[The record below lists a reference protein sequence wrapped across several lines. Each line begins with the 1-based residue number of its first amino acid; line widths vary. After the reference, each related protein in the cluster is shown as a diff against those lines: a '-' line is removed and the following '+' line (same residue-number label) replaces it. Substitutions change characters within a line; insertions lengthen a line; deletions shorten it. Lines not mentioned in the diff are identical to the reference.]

1 MLLFSQPLLKSK
13 IRREDDK
20 GQIEKD
26 AFKSFPFFHDHHL
39 IMSLPSDYASILND
53 LNRDVIRH
61 RPLDPLQ
68 FCADWFHNRLREDR
82 RLMTASASGKAP
94 IPGSVPSSS
103 AAAGAASS
111 RSAPPTVNAAAAT
124 SGSPFAAAAASLT
137 DTAMPFANSNPFGT
151 PSFSF
156 QSASRSNSL
165 EGSEGTDGTG
175 DMTPTAF
182 APPSSYH
189 LGRRTSVSAE
199 SLNPTSPIS
208 TPLTETISKTIIP
221 KTESQMQRI
230 RASIQN
236 NLLFRNLDEEQERD
250 VLLAMKEVQCEP
262 NTIIIR
268 QGDQGDFFYVVE
280 RGALDVYIKSDTKED
295 SLPAGRGS
303 VRSIYSTDSEGPA
316 TTHVGN
322 TVVPGMNLSSTL
334 GEHKLSYGP
343 SDAFGELSLL
353 YLTPRAASIVSTA
366 PCLLWALDRVTFRS
380 ILMETNSRKKL
391 QLEKFLR
398 DVPLFDTLD
407 STSISKLADALQ
419 FREYNHGDRII
430 QQGERGTEFFIIVDG
445 MVSVRK
451 QRDSSA
457 TEEECGSLVTGEY
470 FGELALLNGSA
481 RAASIVA
488 LVPSGTVGKVKV
500 AVLSEQAFKRLVGSL
515 ASTMELHAST
525 HYYNNDTISAVPHTL
540 SGLSA
545 GGAAASGSGQIAG
558 FGASTHSDAE
568 DSMVGPHDTTSSADS
583 RGGMEPGMGRWVG
596 GLGSSPFGMSNVPMG
611 TSSESP
617 RA

>member
-1 MLLFSQPLLKSK
+1 
-13 IRREDDK
+13 
-20 GQIEKD
+20 
-26 AFKSFPFFHDHHL
+26 
-39 IMSLPSDYASILND
+39 MSLSSDYASILNE

-61 RPLDPLQ
+61 LPHDPLQ
-68 FCADWFHNRLREDR
+68 FCSDWFHNRLREDR
-82 RLMTASASGKAP
+82 RLTAASSSAKASFSGAP
-94 IPGSVPSSS
+94 LPGSVPSSS

-111 RSAPPTVNAAAAT
+111 RAVPSISMST
-124 SGSPFAAAAASLT
+124 S

-151 PSFSF
+151 APTVDIHP
-156 QSASRSNSL
+156 ASRN
-165 EGSEGTDGTG
+165 GSITGSDTTEG
-175 DMTPTAF
+175 DMAPASAF
-182 APPSSYH
+182 VPPSNFH
-189 LGRRTSVSAE
+189 MGRRTSVSAE
-199 SLNPTSPIS
+199 SLNPTSPVS
-208 TPLTETISKTIIP
+208 MPSSEVMSKTVIP

-250 VLLAMKEVQCEP
+250 VLLAMKEVKCEA
-262 NTIIIR
+262 NSIIIR

-280 RGALDVYIKSDTKED
+280 SGALDVYIKSSPDVD
-295 SLPAGRGS
+295 AGPAGRGS
-303 VRSIYSTDSEGPA
+303 VGSIYSTDSEGPA
-316 TTHVGN
+316 TTHMG
-322 TVVPGMNLSSTL
+322 TSVVPGSNLSSEL

-407 STSISKLADALQ
+407 SSSISKLADALQ
-419 FREYNHGDRII
+419 FREYNNGDRII
-430 QQGERGTEFFIIVDG
+430 QQGERGTEFFIILDG

-451 QRDSSA
+451 QRDASA
-457 TEEECGSLVTGEY
+457 SEEECGTLVTGEY

-488 LVPSGTVGKVKV
+488 ISSSSTTSSSKVKM
-500 AVLSEQAFKRLVGSL
+500 AVLSEQAFKRMVGSL

-525 HYYNNDTISAVPHTL
+525 HYYNLPSVPAVSQSL
-540 SGLSA
+540 ASA
-545 GGAAASGSGQIAG
+545 GAAGSGQIAG
-558 FGASTHSDAE
+558 FAASASGDVQ
-568 DSMVGPHDTTSSADS
+568 DPMVGPHDTSSSTGS
-583 RGGMEPGMGRWVG
+583 RGVEPGMGRWVG
-596 GLGSSPFGMSNVPMG
+596 GLGSSPFGMSSQP
-611 TSSESP
+611 TAADSP
-617 RA
+617 RS